1 MIAKPLGLERR
12 IRAELEA
19 KIRSGEWSPGHRL
32 PTEAALMADYGC
44 ARMTVHKAIQGLVGE
59 GLVVR
64 NKKAGTL
71 VAKPHVVTAVLEIPD
86 IAALITDRGEAYAF
100 QLLSR
105 DIAAAS
111 PDNADERALG
121 ADGPLLLL
129 KGLHIA
135 DGEPFAFERRILNLA
150 ATPEAEVVDFSH
162 TAPGS
167 WLLNHVPWSQA
178 RHRITAIH
186 ADATTARLLK
196 LPPHAACLQVE
207 RWTWRG
213 GQGVTFVRQV
223 FPGDR
228 YDLVA
233 DFSPAAQER

>member
-1 MIAKPLGLERR
+1 MISKPPGLERR

-19 KIRSGEWSPGHRL
+19 KIRAGDWPPGHRL
-32 PTEAALMADYGC
+32 PTEAVLMADYGC

-86 IAALITDRGEAYAF
+86 IAALITDRGETYAF
-100 QLLSR
+100 KLLSR
-105 DIAAAS
+105 DIADAS
-111 PDNADERALG
+111 PDNPDERALG
-121 ADGPLLLL
+121 ADGRLLIL

-150 ATPEAEVVDFSH
+150 ATPEAEAIDFSH
-162 TAPGS
+162 TPPGS

-178 RHRITAIH
+178 RHRITAVP
-186 ADATTARLLK
+186 ADASTARLLH
-196 LPPHAACLQVE
+196 LPPQAACLQVE
-207 RWTWRG
+207 RWTWRNS
-213 GQGVTFVRQV
+213 QGVTFVRQV

-233 DFSPAAQER
+233 EFSPSAEP

>member
-1 MIAKPLGLERR
+1 MMSKPLGLERR

-19 KIRSGEWSPGHRL
+19 KIRSGEWRPGHRL
-32 PTEAALMADYGC
+32 PTEAALMAEYGC
-44 ARMTVHKAIQGLVGE
+44 ARMTVHKAIMGLVGE

-64 NKKAGTL
+64 NKKAGTV

-86 IAALITDRGEAYAF
+86 IAALIAERGEAYAF
-100 QLLSR
+100 RLLSR
-105 DIAAAS
+105 DVGDAS
-111 PDNADERALG
+111 PESPEARALG
-121 ADGPLLLL
+121 ADGRLLILS
-129 KGLHIA
+129 GLHIA

-150 ATPEAEVVDFSH
+150 TTPEAEAVDFSRI
-162 TAPGS
+162 APGS

-178 RHRITAIH
+178 RHRITAVP
-186 ADATTARLLK
+186 ADAAIARLLS
-196 LPPHAACLQVE
+196 LRPHAACLQVE

-213 GQGVTFVRQV
+213 GQGVTFVRQL

-233 DFSPAAQER
+233 DFAPSPAP